1 MLKIKIKYFYIKLIL
16 FLNLFKILFS
26 KKQIIRQKIFDALP
40 LHHYFEFDNLNLL
53 VKNNKKNESID
64 FKVNVNE
71 NLAILF
77 PGRLRCWEY
86 SKEFVNSLS
95 KKFKIFIITD
105 ISDKEKIL
113 SLNNKNIH
121 NIILEESKYKNY
133 QKEVNYPGQNQY
145 LKLKVGILEI
155 LDYEKKHNINF
166 KNFIKLRTD
175 YQYYDP
181 KNLINMNRENN
192 ENCLFAKS
200 DILFS
205 GRREFF
211 IPLMGVFEF
220 SNWMYLSNFQNL
232 EYLPINPYQIK
243 ESDFGSFKF
252 NWLKLPSKVVGKN
265 LHSKV
270 SAELIKKKVENNFEK
285 FLKFYP
291 KLGEEYKEAA
301 GKGYFPSEQS
311 FAHFINLSGIRCK
324 THFKFSG
331 HLMHEREQIESE
343 QIMKIKNFREQ
354 MKKIKN

>member
-105 ISDKEKIL
+105 ISD
-113 SLNNKNIH
+113 NKNIN